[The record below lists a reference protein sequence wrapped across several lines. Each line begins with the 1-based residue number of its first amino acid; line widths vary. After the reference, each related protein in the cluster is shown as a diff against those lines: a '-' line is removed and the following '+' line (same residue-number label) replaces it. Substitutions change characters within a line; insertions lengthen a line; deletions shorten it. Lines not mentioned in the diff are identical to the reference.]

1 MALEEF
7 YKQVAVISLFLAPLM
22 VPVIKKI
29 TRIVEKDLKYFT
41 HTHTMQYSTQP
52 CWWQLYN
59 AVLVDEGSSSILR
72 LRGYT
77 DMILLAFQKLNNH
90 LGISPNFLNNDY
102 QNYIA

>member
-52 CWWQLYN
+52 CWRQLYN
-59 AVLVDEGSSSILR
+59 SVLVDEGSSSILR

-77 DMILLAFQKLNNH
+77 DDPSCFPEAQQ
-90 LGISPNFLNNDY
+90 SPRYLS
-102 QNYIA
+102 